1 MAWYKQYEK
10 SYVDGKEELRGGQLS
25 EASYMSAFR
34 LGTYIATQF
43 KPNVQD
49 YLPIN

>member
-1 MAWYKQYEK
+1 MKK
-10 SYVDGKEELRGGQLS
+10 VMVDGKEGRGGQLS

-43 KPNVQD
+43 KQCSQD
-49 YLPIN
+49 YLQVLMQEF